1 MKNKTLVKGLRTK
14 SNLGQGG
21 RRSSNTK
28 GLQSKIVKG
37 SKGQKGRRIPFRL
50 FNTFGTEAGRQ
61 VRERFG
67 RYVLYA
73 QGWARLSARQL
84 EAGRR
89 AIKRVIRRH
98 YELSLRVYPF
108 SPCTKRPSDV
118 RMGKGK
124 GTKICD
130 WIYPIRP
137 GKVIFELRPHRRRRL
152 FRRQAIYRR
161 VLSRALSLAQT
172 KFPMATAVR
181 QLRD

>member
-1 MKNKTLVKGLRTK
+1 MKTKVLAKGIRNKA
-14 SNLGQGG
+14 NLGQGG

-50 FNTFGTEAGRQ
+50 FNRFGSEAGRR

-67 RYVLYA
+67 HYVLNA
-73 QGWARLSARQL
+73 QGCARLSARKL

-130 WIYPIRP
+130 WIYPIRA
-137 GKVIFELRPHRRRRL
+137 GKVIFELRPRRRRRL
-152 FRRQAIYRR
+152 FRRQMVYRR
-161 VLSRALSLAQT
+161 VLCRALSLAQAKLPLPT
-172 KFPMATAVR
+172 GVR
-181 QLRD
+181 LLRD